1 MCSERRY
8 ALSMHIVIATSTHHS
23 IISISV
29 RVFFSNKNPLMQN
42 LVGSLTQRCEACATS
57 FLPILIQQ
65 KKSSRDYQTRIFY
78 LAVVEYAVATVVVP
92 VAV

>member
-1 MCSERRY
+1 
-8 ALSMHIVIATSTHHS
+8 
-23 IISISV
+23 
-29 RVFFSNKNPLMQN
+29 MQN

-78 LAVVEYAVATVVVP
+78 LAAVEYVVATVVVP